1 MMGWVDTIPMTLA
14 RVVGIAP
21 GLAVVAALCLAVLH
35 VLPAGLHLSR
45 GEVKEIA
52 C

>member
-14 RVVGIAP
+14 
-21 GLAVVAALCLAVLH
+21 LAALCLAVLH